1 MWICHIKDWKWF
13 KFKGLLG
20 GYVVASIVT
29 ELKKGNETLT
39 KKVSELENI
48 IKEKDE
54 IIKD

>member
-48 IKEKDE
+48 IKERETK
-54 IIKD
+54 